1 MSEQQQEQGASV
13 ETAAGKPAAE
23 AQSAAGEYVEVFVR
37 PEDMQ
42 ATAQALLDAAGEDV
56 ESVQTISGGFWI
68 PEAIATAAGISAT
81 DDRSVD
87 PERTGDLEA
96 REGSGAVVSADDVI
110 ADAIASGQV
119 SPQAVG
125 AVFASNSPTGQD
137 EPEVATGQQELPDQT
152 EQTGQAG
159 QAEEQ
164 ATEPTPTEQSEP
176 GQVEEQETPAETGQ
190 QEEESAGEA
199 ETRSAP
205 TAKSRRRASEPRA
218 TSGDGR

>member
-1 MSEQQQEQGASV
+1 VSEMSGQQQEQGPSV
-13 ETAAGKPAAE
+13 ETAGSKPAAQ
-23 AQSAAGEYVEVFVR
+23 APAAGEYVEVFVR

-42 ATAQALLDAAGEDV
+42 ATAQALLDAAGDDV
-56 ESVQTISGGFWI
+56 EAVQTVSGGFWV
-68 PEAIATAAGISAT
+68 PEPVAAAAGIVAT

-110 ADAIASGQV
+110 ADAIASGEV

-125 AVFASNSPTGQD
+125 AVFASNSPSGQD
-137 EPEVATGQQELPDQT
+137 EPEVAAGQQELPAQPDQT
-152 EQTGQAG
+152 EQ
-159 QAEEQ
+159 
-164 ATEPTPTEQSEP
+164 PEQSEP
-176 GQVEEQETPAETGQ
+176 GQVEEQETPAEAGQ

-218 TSGDGR
+218 TGGDGR

>member
-1 MSEQQQEQGASV
+1 VSETSGQQQEQGQGASV
-13 ETAAGKPAAE
+13 ETAGGKPAAA
-23 AQSAAGEYVEVFVR
+23 AQLAAGEYVEVFVR

-56 ESVQTISGGFWI
+56 EAVQTVSGGFWV
-68 PEAIATAAGISAT
+68 PEPVATAAGIVAT

-96 REGSGAVVSADDVI
+96 REGSGTVVSADQVI
-110 ADAIASGQV
+110 AEAIASGEV

-137 EPEVATGQQELPDQT
+137 QTEAGQQELPAQPDQT
-152 EQTGQAG
+152 EQ
-159 QAEEQ
+159 
-164 ATEPTPTEQSEP
+164 PEQSEP

-218 TSGDGR
+218 TGGDGR